1 MCINQADTS
10 TNTGKYTTYVNPT
23 TTADPPSFEQ
33 SKTPI
38 DRIDEKTTLL
48 GGQHTTAGSYGWIC
62 PVCGRGLSP
71 FTSMCPCKP
80 FEPRITWT
88 TQPWTYNPGPTCTY
102 KTTAI

>member
-1 MCINQADTS
+1 MCINQADS
-10 TNTGKYTTYVNPT
+10 SKNKGKYTTYVNPT
-23 TTADPPSFEQ
+23 TTADPPPFEQ

-38 DRIDEKTTLL
+38 GETIEL
-48 GGQHTTAGSYGWIC
+48 GGQHTAIGTYGWIC

-88 TQPWTYNPGPTCTY
+88 TTPYVYNPGPTCTY